1 MLIRLF
7 YSIGK
12 IISYRIK
19 NTIMRTRARRRCAP
33 RRTLF
38 QTPKRGKTVYF
49 KVSLLLRTRVLY
61 KKSTSLFVKSTNFVR

>member
-19 NTIMRTRARRRCAP
+19 NTIMRT
-33 RRTLF
+33 LF
-38 QTPKRGKTVYF
+38 QTPKRRKTVYF

>member
-19 NTIMRTRARRRCAP
+19 NTIMRT
-33 RRTLF
+33 LF
-38 QTPKRGKTVYF
+38 QTPERGKTAYF

>member
-19 NTIMRTRARRRCAP
+19 NTIMRT
-33 RRTLF
+33 LF

-49 KVSLLLRTRVLY
+49 KVALLLRTRVLY

>member
-19 NTIMRTRARRRCAP
+19 NTIMRI
-33 RRTLF
+33 LF

>member
-12 IISYRIK
+12 IMSYRIK
-19 NTIMRTRARRRCAP
+19 NTIM
-33 RRTLF
+33 RTLF

>member
-1 MLIRLF
+1 MLTRLF

-19 NTIMRTRARRRCAP
+19 NTIM
-33 RRTLF
+33 RTLF

>member
-19 NTIMRTRARRRCAP
+19 NTIM
-33 RRTLF
+33 RTLF